1 MFKLLICLVLMDETS
16 IHKNKYSVLIKHI
29 YVFYLISKLTFRV
42 PSRQHIVN
50 AYIDISSY
58 LKSA

>member
-1 MFKLLICLVLMDETS
+1 MDETS